1 MILITNLVTDLPP
14 GPNPP
19 DIIYAVIEIPMR
31 SRNKYQYDEQLGFF
45 YLDRVL
51 PSPFGYPLDYGFV
64 PQTKSDDGDA
74 LDILVM
80 LYESAFPGCVLKV
93 RPIGVARMKDEKG
106 MDDKIMAVAE
116 ADPRLN
122 NLHELSDL
130 GDFWYR
136 GITHFFKEYKR
147 LNMPEQWAEI
157 VEWQGR
163 KEAQQIIMESI
174 ERFKREHTKG

>member
-1 MILITNLVTDLPP
+1 MTNLATDLPP

-19 DIIYAVIEIPMR
+19 DLIYAVIEIPMR

-64 PQTKSDDGDA
+64 PQTLSEDGDT

-80 LYESAFPGCVLKV
+80 LYESTFPGCVLRV

-106 MDDKIMAVAE
+106 NDDKIMAVTD

-122 NLHELSDL
+122 NIHELADL

-147 LNMPEQWAEI
+147 LSMPEQWAEI
-157 VEWQGR
+157 MDWQG
-163 KEAQQIIMESI
+163 KAEAKKIIIQSI
-174 ERFKREHTKG
+174 ERFKQEHKKS